1 MTITELSNACA
12 VQDEAHAQFS
22 AQGGFPVPLG
32 ALGRE
37 IVARIEAGDKA
48 RGRADDMYKSAG
60 LQLIEARARVP
71 DFSVFLCD
79 HRNGLSRSRAYELI
93 AIAEG
98 KADEV
103 RLKNRTRDR
112 RRREKAARVREP
124 RTHGVS
130 TKKPQ
135 PPKSQAQWA
144 LAEFR
149 VGVDTD
155 FAKMDDEAKRAAFA
169 YVKSKV
175 SVVSS

>member
-1 MTITELSNACA
+1 MRTTELSNDFA
-12 VQDEAHAQFS
+12 VQDEATAQLS
-22 AQGGFPVPLG
+22 SQGGVPVPLE

-48 RGRADDMYKSAG
+48 RSRADDMYKSAG
-60 LQLIEARARVP
+60 LQLMEARGRVP
-71 DFSVFLCD
+71 DFSVFLRDHCD
-79 HRNGLSRSRAYELI
+79 GLSRSRAYELI

-103 RLKNRTRDR
+103 RSKNRTRDR

-124 RTHGVS
+124 RTQGVA

-135 PPKSQAQWA
+135 PPKSKAQWA
-144 LAEFR
+144 LAEFK
-149 VGVDTD
+149 VAVDTY

-169 YVKSKV
+169 YVKGKV
-175 SVVSS
+175 SVTTS